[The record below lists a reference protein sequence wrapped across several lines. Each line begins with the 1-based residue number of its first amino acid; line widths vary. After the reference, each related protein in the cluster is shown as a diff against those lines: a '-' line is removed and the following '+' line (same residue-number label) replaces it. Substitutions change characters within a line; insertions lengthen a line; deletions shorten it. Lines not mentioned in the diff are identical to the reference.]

1 MSQIVKWQKIEFY
14 NLQCN
19 NSVINQSSIQFDKT
33 DPLKALKYFM
43 FSHHIEFNNNLF
55 KFKTYLK
62 KNKSNIIAVFT

>member
-1 MSQIVKWQKIEFY
+1 
-14 NLQCN
+14 
-19 NSVINQSSIQFDKT
+19 
-33 DPLKALKYFM
+33 M